1 MADIENKG
9 QAQTTVA
16 APQASP
22 AMAQTKEKKKWAP
35 WLIGCGILV
44 VIGLI
49 VLCIAGILVAIM
61 IPSFMT
67 LTNSAEKALAETA
80 LRNVVAAGEIYRTDN
95 DGSYLGMTAEKLI
108 AIDDS
113 LRVVDETPSATE
125 VGLSDIT
132 ADSYSLV
139 YMGESGKT
147 YKATVTDGSAKY
159 DFLDSNSD
167 LPLP

>member
-9 QAQTTVA
+9 QAQTTVS

-22 AMAQTKEKKKWAP
+22 ATTQTREKKKWVP
-35 WLIGCGILV
+35 WLIGCGILA

-49 VLCIAGILVAIM
+49 VLCIIGILLATI
-61 IPSFMT
+61 IPSFMAAS
-67 LTNSAEKALAETA
+67 NSAEKALAETA

-95 DGSYLGMTAEKLI
+95 DGSYSEMTAGKLT

-125 VGLSDIT
+125 VGLSDVST
-132 ADSYSLV
+132 DSYILM
-139 YMGESGKT
+139 YMGESGKK
-147 YKATVTDGSAKY
+147 YKATVTNGSAEF